1 VTLSTPTRTFPTPG
15 QDDRSTGSTVP
26 TVCLGPLK
34 VAAWSAPA
42 ISDTE
47 PMPGDGPGPHGW
59 PEVPVCGDV
68 AVVVNAE
75 DRLRLLVADVAGH
88 GLEAAPLAGALH
100 AAFALLAKNS
110 GVGLPALVSAL
121 DSLVALLGTVETYA
135 TACVLDLY
143 PDATLV
149 VANCGHPWPLVS
161 VETGQWRKL
170 APARASLPLG
180 VGARPTFDVYR
191 LSLGSTF
198 VVHTDGM
205 AIERSEQS
213 QRPDV
218 DAMVAGVLAAG
229 SPPVRSPVD
238 DATVVVGQW
247 ATSVEGHVPIPGHVT
262 LSPYGMAPRT
272 TDGGFAE
279 GRRRPRAPHQAK
291 KPVTEQ
297 RRAHRAA
304 DQART

>member
-1 VTLSTPTRTFPTPG
+1 MTLSTPTRTFPTPG
-15 QDDRSTGSTVP
+15 QHDRSTGSTVP
-26 TVCLGPLK
+26 TVRLGPLK

-47 PMPGDGPGPHGW
+47 PMPAERPERPGW

-68 AVVVNAE
+68 AVLVNTE

-121 DSLVALLGTVETYA
+121 DSLVALLGTIETYA

-218 DAMVAGVLAAG
+218 DALVAGVLATG
-229 SPPVRSPVD
+229 SPPVRSPLD

-247 ATSVEGHVPIPGHVT
+247 STSVEGHVPNSRHLT
-262 LSPYGMAPRT
+262 LPAVELPPRT
-272 TDGGFAE
+272 TDGGLTE
-279 GRRRPRAPHQAK
+279 SRRRPREPHRAK
-291 KPVTEQ
+291 GPVTEQ

-304 DQART
+304 GQART